1 MSGRFLIMN
10 GANTVIVLVAPMQV
24 GNILRVYKRI
34 ILKNVVSDEVC
45 LDISVFIL
53 KQLEYMCPQ
62 YKQLQCYC
70 KQTV

>member
-53 KQLEYMCPQ
+53 K
-62 YKQLQCYC
+62 
-70 KQTV
+70 